1 MKNYDGD
8 GTTTCKPAA
17 SPVADTIIKFENMNK
32 ISVEKDGSQYV
43 IKSPVKDLISL
54 FEKNVDCVVEGA
66 DCSNVQ
72 EYKNVRMG
80 KANIPACGMTKPAE
94 ESSFPDGRKVKKKV
108 WMRLKSG
115 LFGWKVITVKPVSR
129 TSHTT
134 IMKSL
139 VGQSEVKKISN
150 SNILEKWRLTARVGG
165 GGGQDSELPGKRNFE
180 LNNKTGGKSGNK
192 M

>member
-1 MKNYDGD
+1 M
-8 GTTTCKPAA
+8 
-17 SPVADTIIKFENMNK
+17 ADTIIKFENMNK

-94 ESSFPDGRKVKKKV
+94 ESSVPDGRKVKKKV

-115 LFGWKVITVKPVSR
+115 LFGWKVITVKPGPVSKTLH
-129 TSHTT
+129 TSN
-134 IMKSL
+134 MKSTA
-139 VGQSEVKKISN
+139 GQIEVKKISN

-165 GGGQDSELPGKRNFE
+165 GGGEGGQDSELPDKRNFE
-180 LNNKTGGKSGNK
+180 LNNKTGGKSGGK
-192 M
+192 V